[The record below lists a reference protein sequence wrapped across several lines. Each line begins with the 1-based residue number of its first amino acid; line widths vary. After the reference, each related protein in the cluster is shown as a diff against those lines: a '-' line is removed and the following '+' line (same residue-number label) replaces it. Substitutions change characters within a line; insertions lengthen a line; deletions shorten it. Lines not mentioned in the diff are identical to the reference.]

1 MPERATPPSARLRRL
16 PLALAAGCLALLAPA
31 AAAGQAKC
39 ANPAAAAP
47 SVFVTFERV
56 AGAETGKSDALLRLT
71 NGSACAIVVGRD
83 SAAAVIIEPDGR
95 LWRFDGYGELPDGAR
110 VGVEYVEHE
119 TPVAAE
125 DNLYYGRNG
134 CVVVTSVVPAGHSVL
149 FRVPLKTFERE
160 LNISVPFRV
169 RGDADETFYG
179 AVFNW
184 YLVTQP

>member
-31 AAAGQAKC
+31 AASGQAKC

-56 AGAETGKSDALLRLT
+56 AEAEPGKPDALLRLT
-71 NGSACAIVVGRD
+71 NGSACAIVVGTD
-83 SAAAVIIEPDGR
+83 GPAVVFDPGGGVR
-95 LWRFDGYGELPDGAR
+95 LVPGDVDLPDGAR
-110 VGVEYVEHE
+110 IPVDYVEHR
-119 TPVAAE
+119 TPFAAE
-125 DNLYYGRNG
+125 DKLYYGHGG
-134 CVVVTSVVPAGHSVL
+134 CVVTTSVVPAGHSVL

-160 LNISVPFRV
+160 LNISVPFLV
-169 RGDADETFYG
+169 RGDADETFFG